1 MLYLEIIIL
10 SLVLS
15 VVFTLVVK
23 RLALKF
29 NIVDQPDFN
38 RKIHTKPIPLMGGLA
53 IFLAF
58 FIALFFF
65 RDYLVIG
72 NLTYEHWLG
81 FFIGAIFLLIG
92 GLLDDKYNLPPKL
105 QIIWPILS
113 AISVIVGGVNI
124 EKISNP
130 LGGFIG
136 FSFGVSAVIIFLWL
150 LGITYTTKLLDGLD
164 GLATGVSAI
173 GGLIIFLFTISDKYF
188 QPDIAVVSLI
198 FFCVL
203 IGFLI
208 FNFNPAKIFLGE
220 SGSLLI
226 GYILGVLAI
235 ISGGK
240 IAVALLV
247 IGLPALDVLWTIIR
261 RTLSGKNPFRSSDR
275 KHLHHRLIDAGLNQK
290 QAVLF
295 FYGVSTFFGISGLF
309 LQSLGKF
316 WALLILVILMFGIII
331 FFSLVDRKKKLTEN
345 NGKQLLLL
353 HICCAPCGAYL
364 ISEKLLKDYN
374 ITLYFYNSNID
385 TLEEYNKRLIYVKCI
400 ADKYSLKLEIEPY
413 NHTSWLKN
421 VKGLETEPEKGNRC
435 FVCYHDRLTK
445 TALLAKKLNI
455 TNFYTTLT
463 VSPYKDLDKIK
474 KFGQTIAQENNLN
487 FLNLKFDQREL
498 YNKSIELA
506 KELGFYRQ
514 KYCACEFSRL
524 TNDKK

>member
-1 MLYLEIIIL
+1 MLYLVIIIL
-10 SLVLS
+10 SLILS
-15 VVFTLVVK
+15 IIFTLIVK
-23 RLALKF
+23 KLALKF
-29 NIVDQPDFN
+29 NIIDQPDFN

-58 FIALFFF
+58 FITLFFF

-72 NLTYEHWLG
+72 NLNYNHWLG
-81 FFIGAIFLLIG
+81 FFIGALFLLIG

-105 QIIWPILS
+105 QIIWPIL
-113 AISVIVGGVNI
+113 AAVSVIMGGVSI

-130 LGGFIG
+130 LGGFIN
-136 FSFGVSAVIIFLWL
+136 FSFGLSAIIIFLWL

-188 QPDIAVVSLI
+188 QPDIAVASLI
-198 FFCVL
+198 FSVVL

-240 IAVALLV
+240 IAIALLV

-261 RTLSGKNPFRSSDR
+261 RLISGQNPFRSSDR
-275 KHLHHRLIDAGLNQK
+275 KHLHHRLIDMGLNQK

-331 FFSLVDRKKKLTEN
+331 FFNLVDRKKQPVKDN
-345 NGKQLLLL
+345 DKKSLLL

-385 TLEEYNKRLIYVKCI
+385 TLDEYQKRLLWVKYL
-400 ADKYSLKLEIEPY
+400 ADKYSLKLEVEPY
-413 NHTSWLKN
+413 QHDLWLEK
-421 VKGLETEPEKGNRC
+421 VKGLENEPEKGSRC
-435 FVCYHDRLTK
+435 FVCYYDRLIK
-445 TALLAKKLNI
+445 TALLAKKFNI

-463 VSPYKDLDKIK
+463 VSPYKDLKKIK
-474 KFGQTIAQENNLN
+474 EYGQKIAQENNIV
-487 FLNLKFDQREL
+487 FLDLDYDQKEL
-498 YNKSIELA
+498 YKKSIDLA